1 VAQILTAPVPIR
13 FAKGSAADLNA
24 AMDRIFELF
33 PDQYP
38 VLLSEDGTHWTLGR
52 TWPADASWYVDPNIE
67 SNAIH
72 VFGCNLQTLAAYC
85 VSEVVAGIPVLF
97 TMFHSRALVAPA
109 LARLMT
115 GARPLRTIIHIDDHA
130 DSMPVL
136 LSVRPTGLFESTT
149 GVQLDLDSIESVAH
163 AVDEGVVNIGNF
175 LTTYMLGKPAGR
187 YIHVKRDFH
196 SEPTP
201 LVPTARYVHLGGQRL
216 ELTGLDRG
224 SPSGSGRWT
233 CEEVPQLPLDVPSDE
248 GAIWLDIDMD
258 EFCNRY
264 DGDSNNSAVPGTE
277 LERITTRRRIDDF
290 IARLRGALWLER
302 IGAVSIAASPGFFP
316 SDLWEEMIP
325 MVSRGVAA
333 ALGSVRA

>member
-1 VAQILTAPVPIR
+1 MAQIIASVRIKFP
-13 FAKGSAADLNA
+13 KGSAADLNA
-24 AMDRIFELF
+24 AMDRIFALF

-38 VLLSEDGTHWTLGR
+38 VLLSEDATHWTLGR
-52 TWPADASWYVDPNIE
+52 TWPTDASWYVDPNIE
-67 SNAIH
+67 SNVTR
-72 VFGCNLQTLAAYC
+72 VFGCNLQTLATYC
-85 VSEVVAGIPVLF
+85 VSDVVAGIPVLF
-97 TMFHSRALVAPA
+97 AMFHSRALAAPA
-109 LARLMT
+109 LARLLN
-115 GARPLRTIIHIDDHA
+115 GVRSLDTIIHVDDHA

-163 AVDEGVVNIGNF
+163 AIDEGVVNIGNF

-201 LVPTARYVHLGGQRL
+201 LVPTAGYVHLGEQKL
-216 ELTGLDRG
+216 EFTGLERG
-224 SPSGSGRWT
+224 SPSEGGRWT
-233 CEEVPQLPLDVPSDE
+233 CEEVSQLPLDVPSDN

-264 DGDSNNSAVPGTE
+264 DGDSNNSSVQGTE
-277 LERITTRRRIDDF
+277 MERVTTRRRIDTF

-325 MVSRGVAA
+325 LMRRGLAA
-333 ALGSVRA
+333 AVGSVRA